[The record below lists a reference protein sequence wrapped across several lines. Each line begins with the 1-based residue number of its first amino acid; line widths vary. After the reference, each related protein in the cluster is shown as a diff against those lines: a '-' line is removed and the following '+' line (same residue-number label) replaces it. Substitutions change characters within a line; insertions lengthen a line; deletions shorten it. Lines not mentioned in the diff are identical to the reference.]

1 MAEKSATKQYLL
13 AAEFSA
19 AGYTL
24 LLPGGVTKCSP
35 LKVGKSPGYSAV
47 QQAYR

>member
-24 LLPGGVTKCSP
+24 LLPDG
-35 LKVGKSPGYSAV
+35 A
-47 QQAYR
+47 